1 MVKNKKNNNTYIL
14 NTDDKIILSIKK
26 HINDDVILKNKF
38 NHYNN
43 KYELDEL
50 LKCILI
56 ILKTGISYRNIN
68 SYTSINWNTVYKF
81 HCKLIKYNIFEDTY
95 DKILNK
101 YLTLIEKNNNF
112 LYSDTTFICNKLGIE
127 NISFNQQIKKHKV
140 TKISIIS
147 DDFNIPIS
155 VITTTGSIH
164 DSKIL
169 NDQLDILN
177 KKHKEIFNQNKIILA
192 DAAYD
197 SELLK
202 NKVKDLNLGTLIT
215 PKNKRNSKI
224 INNNENTN
232 IYEFLLLKKRISIE
246 HIINNYKQL
255 RRCQLRY
262 DKYIKPFNSFV
273 YLASLSILIK
283 RSTIYLN

>member
-1 MVKNKKNNNTYIL
+1 MVKNKKNNDTYIL
-14 NTDDKIILSIKK
+14 STDNKIILSIKK
-26 HINDDVILKNKF
+26 HINDDIILKNKF

-68 SYTSINWNTVYKF
+68 GYTSINWNTVYKF
-81 HCKLIKYNIFEDTY
+81 HCKLIKYNIFENTY

-112 LYSDTTFICNKLGIE
+112 LYSDTTFICNKLGVE

-169 NDQLDILN
+169 NDQLDVLN

-202 NKVKDLNLGTLIT
+202 NKVKDLNLGKLIT

-224 INNNENTN
+224 TTNCENTN

-262 DKYIKPFNSFV
+262 DKYIKSFNSFV